1 MSHRA
6 AASPRR
12 FGGGSRLDGS
22 ASLAPRSNARA
33 QIAIGRIGTP
43 IPNPVAMAPGVLRCR

>member
-12 FGGGSRLDGS
+12 FGGGSQLDGA
-22 ASLAPRSNARA
+22 ASHALQSHARA
-33 QIAIGRIGTP
+33 QIAIGRIGTAYPEP
-43 IPNPVAMAPGVLRCR
+43 IPMAPGLLRYR